1 MKPSIRVLTLALA
14 FVMMLGLSGVSYAAA
29 EADRSITVTENW
41 TFDAGFYP
49 VLSPSTSTNYGI
61 AYWTRNFYQTLVT
74 YDKAGQIAGELAE
87 SWTVSDDGLTYTFT
101 LRDGVKFSDGSDL
114 TSEDVK
120 ASFEGAIENLGAYN
134 GSYGKLSAIIASM
147 AGRRHIRHEAVTALL
162 WSAERPHHVRP
173 HGRRQ
178 QRGLCGRQRGRV

>member
-61 AYWTRNFYQTLVT
+61 AYWTRNFYQTLVA
-74 YDKAGQIAGELAE
+74 YDETGEIVGELDPKKTTQE
-87 SWTVSDDGLTYTFT
+87 ELGLYMAGAK
-101 LRDGVKFSDGSDL
+101 RD
-114 TSEDVK
+114 EVK
-120 ASFEGAIENLGAYN
+120 A
-134 GSYGKLSAIIASM
+134 
-147 AGRRHIRHEAVTALL
+147 
-162 WSAERPHHVRP
+162 
-173 HGRRQ
+173 
-178 QRGLCGRQRGRV
+178 

>member
-74 YDKAGQIAGELAE
+74 YDKAGQIAGELA
-87 SWTVSDDGLTYTFT
+87 G
-101 LRDGVKFSDGSDL
+101 DL
-114 TSEDVK
+114 TGFVIRNQRLIKVARPVSNAVIGRGARAEHRIKARVK
-120 ASFEGAIENLGAYN
+120 
-134 GSYGKLSAIIASM
+134 
-147 AGRRHIRHEAVTALL
+147 
-162 WSAERPHHVRP
+162 RPVFGHGDAPVR
-173 HGRRQ
+173 
-178 QRGLCGRQRGRV
+178 LCGRIAYPAQAQHHDKCQCQRQYSDGWFHFSQSPF

>member
-14 FVMMLGLSGVSYAAA
+14 FVMMLGLSGVGYAAA
-29 EADRSITVTENW
+29 ETDRSITVTENW

-74 YDKAGQIAGELAE
+74 YDEAGEIVGELAE

-101 LRDGVKFSDGSDL
+101 LRDGV
-114 TSEDVK
+114 
-120 ASFEGAIENLGAYN
+120 
-134 GSYGKLSAIIASM
+134 
-147 AGRRHIRHEAVTALL
+147 
-162 WSAERPHHVRP
+162 
-173 HGRRQ
+173 
-178 QRGLCGRQRGRV
+178 